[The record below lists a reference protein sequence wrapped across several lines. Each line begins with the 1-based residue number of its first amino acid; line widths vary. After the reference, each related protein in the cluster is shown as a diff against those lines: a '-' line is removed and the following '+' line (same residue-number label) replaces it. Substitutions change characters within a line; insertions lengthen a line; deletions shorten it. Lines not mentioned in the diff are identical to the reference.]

1 MTDHIYGEES
11 IKIKQTAKTDWV
23 RSEFREQE
31 KYRRNYYGTIFLEI
45 LLEKMQRKEDVLY
58 IESVRAPR
66 VVRVK
71 RRKKEPDPKNCNVM
85 EKQNEPV
92 AKTCDEHRS
101 KEPAASGGR
110 SVQSV
115 QNVQDMPVMP
125 EIRLSNEPAERLQK
139 GRSGLGINVEMPP
152 ESRNVGN
159 SQGGNQYSMEH
170 SMRSSMEVFK
180 EYSMNVSKTG
190 MASISG
196 ETILV
201 WASGDILELSV
212 MSELPE
218 ISGNYNAWCNVAGH
232 TTGVY
237 SSVKKRRC
245 SSRTLSFFK
254 NRTSFLCRLHK
265 KFQISCIR
273 RMTYA
278 KINQS
283 IFLPCEQ
290 RYSDSYICFT

>member
-115 QNVQDMPVMP
+115 QDMQIVP
-125 EIRLSNEPAERLQK
+125 EIKLSNEPAGQLQ
-139 GRSGLGINVEMPP
+139 GSNPGLGINTKILH
-152 ESRNVGN
+152 ESQSAG
-159 SQGGNQYSMEH
+159 SSPGGNRHSMEC
-170 SMRSSMEVFK
+170 SMECSM
-180 EYSMNVSKTG
+180 ESSMNVSKTG

-218 ISGNYNAWCNVAGH
+218 ISGNYTARACMV
-232 TTGVY
+232 
-237 SSVKKRRC
+237 
-245 SSRTLSFFK
+245 
-254 NRTSFLCRLHK
+254 
-265 KFQISCIR
+265 
-273 RMTYA
+273 
-278 KINQS
+278 
-283 IFLPCEQ
+283 
-290 RYSDSYICFT
+290 

>member
-139 GRSGLGINVEMPP
+139 GRSGLGINTKILH
-152 ESRNVGN
+152 ESQSAG
-159 SQGGNQYSMEH
+159 SSPGGNRHSMEC
-170 SMRSSMEVFK
+170 SMECSM
-180 EYSMNVSKTG
+180 ESSMNVSKTG

-218 ISGNYNAWCNVAGH
+218 ISGNYNARACMV
-232 TTGVY
+232 
-237 SSVKKRRC
+237 
-245 SSRTLSFFK
+245 
-254 NRTSFLCRLHK
+254 
-265 KFQISCIR
+265 
-273 RMTYA
+273 
-278 KINQS
+278 
-283 IFLPCEQ
+283 
-290 RYSDSYICFT
+290 

>member
-23 RSEFREQE
+23 QSEFREQE

-45 LLEKMQRKEDVLY
+45 LLDKMQRKENVLY
-58 IESVRAPR
+58 IETVRAPR

-71 RRKKEPDPKNCNVM
+71 RRKKEPDPKNCNVV
-85 EKQNEPV
+85 EKQNESV
-92 AKTCDEHRS
+92 AKNCDEHKS

-115 QNVQDMPVMP
+115 QNVQDMQIVP

-139 GRSGLGINVEMPP
+139 GRSGLGINIEMPP

-170 SMRSSMEVFK
+170 SMRF
-180 EYSMNVSKTG
+180 SMNVSKTG

-212 MSELPE
+212 KSELPE
-218 ISGNYNAWCNVAGH
+218 ISGNYNARACTV
-232 TTGVY
+232 
-237 SSVKKRRC
+237 
-245 SSRTLSFFK
+245 
-254 NRTSFLCRLHK
+254 
-265 KFQISCIR
+265 
-273 RMTYA
+273 
-278 KINQS
+278 
-283 IFLPCEQ
+283 
-290 RYSDSYICFT
+290 

>member
-71 RRKKEPDPKNCNVM
+71 RRKKELNPQNRNVV

-92 AKTCDEHRS
+92 AKACDEHRS

-110 SVQSV
+110 SVQFV

-139 GRSGLGINVEMPP
+139 GRSGLGINIEMPP

-218 ISGNYNAWCNVAGH
+218 ISGNYNARACMV
-232 TTGVY
+232 
-237 SSVKKRRC
+237 
-245 SSRTLSFFK
+245 
-254 NRTSFLCRLHK
+254 
-265 KFQISCIR
+265 
-273 RMTYA
+273 
-278 KINQS
+278 
-283 IFLPCEQ
+283 
-290 RYSDSYICFT
+290 

>member
-85 EKQNEPV
+85 EKQKEPV

-115 QNVQDMPVMP
+115 QDMQIVP
-125 EIRLSNEPAERLQK
+125 EIKLSNEPAGQLQ
-139 GRSGLGINVEMPP
+139 GSNPGLGINTKILH
-152 ESRNVGN
+152 ESQSAG
-159 SQGGNQYSMEH
+159 SSPGGNRHSMEC
-170 SMRSSMEVFK
+170 SMECSM
-180 EYSMNVSKTG
+180 ESSMNVSKTG

-218 ISGNYNAWCNVAGH
+218 ISGNYNARACMV
-232 TTGVY
+232 
-237 SSVKKRRC
+237 
-245 SSRTLSFFK
+245 
-254 NRTSFLCRLHK
+254 
-265 KFQISCIR
+265 
-273 RMTYA
+273 
-278 KINQS
+278 
-283 IFLPCEQ
+283 
-290 RYSDSYICFT
+290 

>member
-1 MTDHIYGEES
+1 MTDQFYGEES
-11 IKIKQTAKTDWV
+11 IKIKQTAKTGWV
-23 RSEFREQE
+23 QSEFRKQE

-125 EIRLSNEPAERLQK
+125 EIRLSNEPAEWLQK

-159 SQGGNQYSMEH
+159 SQKPIFYGAFY
-170 SMRSSMEVFK
+170 
-180 EYSMNVSKTG
+180 
-190 MASISG
+190 
-196 ETILV
+196 
-201 WASGDILELSV
+201 
-212 MSELPE
+212 E
-218 ISGNYNAWCNVAGH
+218 IFHGSLQRIFHECY
-232 TTGVY
+232 
-237 SSVKKRRC
+237 
-245 SSRTLSFFK
+245 K
-254 NRTSFLCRLHK
+254 NRDGFDFWR
-265 KFQISCIR
+265 
-273 RMTYA
+273 
-278 KINQS
+278 ND
-283 IFLPCEQ
+283 PCVGVG
-290 RYSDSYICFT
+290 RYFRTVCDVGAAGNIGKL

>member
-71 RRKKEPDPKNCNVM
+71 RRKKEPDPENCNVM

-115 QNVQDMPVMP
+115 QDMQIVP
-125 EIRLSNEPAERLQK
+125 EIKLSNEPAGQLQ
-139 GRSGLGINVEMPP
+139 GSNPGLGINTKILH
-152 ESRNVGN
+152 ESQSAG
-159 SQGGNQYSMEH
+159 SSPGGNRHSMEC
-170 SMRSSMEVFK
+170 SMECSM
-180 EYSMNVSKTG
+180 ESSMNVSKTG

-218 ISGNYNAWCNVAGH
+218 ISGNYNARACMV
-232 TTGVY
+232 
-237 SSVKKRRC
+237 
-245 SSRTLSFFK
+245 
-254 NRTSFLCRLHK
+254 
-265 KFQISCIR
+265 
-273 RMTYA
+273 
-278 KINQS
+278 
-283 IFLPCEQ
+283 
-290 RYSDSYICFT
+290 

>member
-115 QNVQDMPVMP
+115 QDMQIVP
-125 EIRLSNEPAERLQK
+125 EIKLSNEPAGQLQ
-139 GRSGLGINVEMPP
+139 GSNPGLGINTKILH
-152 ESRNVGN
+152 ESQSAG
-159 SQGGNQYSMEH
+159 SSPGGNRHSMEC
-170 SMRSSMEVFK
+170 SMECSM
-180 EYSMNVSKTG
+180 ESSMNVSKTG

-218 ISGNYNAWCNVAGH
+218 ISGNYNARACMV
-232 TTGVY
+232 
-237 SSVKKRRC
+237 
-245 SSRTLSFFK
+245 
-254 NRTSFLCRLHK
+254 
-265 KFQISCIR
+265 
-273 RMTYA
+273 
-278 KINQS
+278 
-283 IFLPCEQ
+283 
-290 RYSDSYICFT
+290 

>member
-11 IKIKQTAKTDWV
+11 IKIKQTAQTDWV

-115 QNVQDMPVMP
+115 QDMQIVP
-125 EIRLSNEPAERLQK
+125 EIKLSNEPAGQLQ
-139 GRSGLGINVEMPP
+139 GSNPGLGINTKILH
-152 ESRNVGN
+152 ESQSAG
-159 SQGGNQYSMEH
+159 SSPGGNRHSMEC
-170 SMRSSMEVFK
+170 SMECSM
-180 EYSMNVSKTG
+180 ESSMNVSKTG

-218 ISGNYNAWCNVAGH
+218 ISGNYNARACMV
-232 TTGVY
+232 
-237 SSVKKRRC
+237 
-245 SSRTLSFFK
+245 
-254 NRTSFLCRLHK
+254 
-265 KFQISCIR
+265 
-273 RMTYA
+273 
-278 KINQS
+278 
-283 IFLPCEQ
+283 
-290 RYSDSYICFT
+290 

>member
-1 MTDHIYGEES
+1 
-11 IKIKQTAKTDWV
+11 
-23 RSEFREQE
+23 
-31 KYRRNYYGTIFLEI
+31 
-45 LLEKMQRKEDVLY
+45 
-58 IESVRAPR
+58 
-66 VVRVK
+66 
-71 RRKKEPDPKNCNVM
+71 M

-115 QNVQDMPVMP
+115 QNVQDMPVMS

-139 GRSGLGINVEMPP
+139 GRSGLGINIEMPP

-218 ISGNYNAWCNVAGH
+218 ISGNYNARACMV
-232 TTGVY
+232 
-237 SSVKKRRC
+237 
-245 SSRTLSFFK
+245 
-254 NRTSFLCRLHK
+254 
-265 KFQISCIR
+265 
-273 RMTYA
+273 
-278 KINQS
+278 
-283 IFLPCEQ
+283 
-290 RYSDSYICFT
+290 

>member
-1 MTDHIYGEES
+1 MTDQFYGEES
-11 IKIKQTAKTDWV
+11 IKIKQTAKTGWV
-23 RSEFREQE
+23 QSEFRKQE

-45 LLEKMQRKEDVLY
+45 LLDKMQRKEDVLY

-92 AKTCDEHRS
+92 
-101 KEPAASGGR
+101 
-110 SVQSV
+110 QSV
-115 QNVQDMPVMP
+115 QNVQDMQVMP

-170 SMRSSMEVFK
+170 SMRSSMEVVK

-218 ISGNYNAWCNVAGH
+218 ISGNYNARACMV
-232 TTGVY
+232 
-237 SSVKKRRC
+237 
-245 SSRTLSFFK
+245 
-254 NRTSFLCRLHK
+254 
-265 KFQISCIR
+265 
-273 RMTYA
+273 
-278 KINQS
+278 
-283 IFLPCEQ
+283 
-290 RYSDSYICFT
+290 

>member
-115 QNVQDMPVMP
+115 P
-125 EIRLSNEPAERLQK
+125 EIKLSNEPAGQLQ
-139 GRSGLGINVEMPP
+139 GSNPGLGINTKILH
-152 ESRNVGN
+152 ESQSAG
-159 SQGGNQYSMEH
+159 SSPGGNRHSMEC
-170 SMRSSMEVFK
+170 SMECSM
-180 EYSMNVSKTG
+180 ESSMNVSKTG

-218 ISGNYNAWCNVAGH
+218 ISGNYNARACMV
-232 TTGVY
+232 
-237 SSVKKRRC
+237 
-245 SSRTLSFFK
+245 
-254 NRTSFLCRLHK
+254 
-265 KFQISCIR
+265 
-273 RMTYA
+273 
-278 KINQS
+278 
-283 IFLPCEQ
+283 
-290 RYSDSYICFT
+290 

>member
-71 RRKKEPDPKNCNVM
+71 RRKKEPDPQNRNVV

-92 AKTCDEHRS
+92 AKACDEHRP

-115 QNVQDMPVMP
+115 QDMQIVP
-125 EIRLSNEPAERLQK
+125 EIKLSNEPAGQLQ
-139 GRSGLGINVEMPP
+139 GSNPGLGINTKILH
-152 ESRNVGN
+152 ESQSAG
-159 SQGGNQYSMEH
+159 SSPGGNRHSMEC
-170 SMRSSMEVFK
+170 SMECSM
-180 EYSMNVSKTG
+180 ESSMNVSKTG

-218 ISGNYNAWCNVAGH
+218 ISGNYNARACMV
-232 TTGVY
+232 
-237 SSVKKRRC
+237 
-245 SSRTLSFFK
+245 
-254 NRTSFLCRLHK
+254 
-265 KFQISCIR
+265 
-273 RMTYA
+273 
-278 KINQS
+278 
-283 IFLPCEQ
+283 
-290 RYSDSYICFT
+290 

>member
-71 RRKKEPDPKNCNVM
+71 RRKKE
-85 EKQNEPV
+85 QNEPV

-218 ISGNYNAWCNVAGH
+218 ISGNYNARACMV
-232 TTGVY
+232 
-237 SSVKKRRC
+237 
-245 SSRTLSFFK
+245 
-254 NRTSFLCRLHK
+254 
-265 KFQISCIR
+265 
-273 RMTYA
+273 
-278 KINQS
+278 
-283 IFLPCEQ
+283 
-290 RYSDSYICFT
+290 

>member
-11 IKIKQTAKTDWV
+11 IKIKQTVKTDWV

-115 QNVQDMPVMP
+115 QDMQIVP
-125 EIRLSNEPAERLQK
+125 EIILSNEPAGQLQ
-139 GRSGLGINVEMPP
+139 GSNPGLGINTEILH
-152 ESRNVGN
+152 ESQSAG
-159 SQGGNQYSMEH
+159 SSPGGNRHSMEC
-170 SMRSSMEVFK
+170 SMECSM
-180 EYSMNVSKTG
+180 ESSMNVSKTG

-218 ISGNYNAWCNVAGH
+218 ISGNYNARACMV
-232 TTGVY
+232 
-237 SSVKKRRC
+237 
-245 SSRTLSFFK
+245 
-254 NRTSFLCRLHK
+254 
-265 KFQISCIR
+265 
-273 RMTYA
+273 
-278 KINQS
+278 
-283 IFLPCEQ
+283 
-290 RYSDSYICFT
+290 

>member
-115 QNVQDMPVMP
+115 QDMQIVP
-125 EIRLSNEPAERLQK
+125 EIKLSNEPAGQLQ
-139 GRSGLGINVEMPP
+139 GSNPGLGINTKILH
-152 ESRNVGN
+152 ESQSAG
-159 SQGGNQYSMEH
+159 SSPGGNRHSMEC
-170 SMRSSMEVFK
+170 SMECSM
-180 EYSMNVSKTG
+180 ESSMNVSKTG

-218 ISGNYNAWCNVAGH
+218 MSGNYNARACMV
-232 TTGVY
+232 
-237 SSVKKRRC
+237 
-245 SSRTLSFFK
+245 
-254 NRTSFLCRLHK
+254 
-265 KFQISCIR
+265 
-273 RMTYA
+273 
-278 KINQS
+278 
-283 IFLPCEQ
+283 
-290 RYSDSYICFT
+290 

>member
-115 QNVQDMPVMP
+115 QDMQIVP
-125 EIRLSNEPAERLQK
+125 EIKLSNEPAGQLQ
-139 GRSGLGINVEMPP
+139 GSNPGLGINTKILHK
-152 ESRNVGN
+152 
-159 SQGGNQYSMEH
+159 SQSAGSSPGGNRHSMEC
-170 SMRSSMEVFK
+170 SMECSM
-180 EYSMNVSKTG
+180 ESSMNVSKTG

-218 ISGNYNAWCNVAGH
+218 ISGNYNARACMV
-232 TTGVY
+232 
-237 SSVKKRRC
+237 
-245 SSRTLSFFK
+245 
-254 NRTSFLCRLHK
+254 
-265 KFQISCIR
+265 
-273 RMTYA
+273 
-278 KINQS
+278 
-283 IFLPCEQ
+283 
-290 RYSDSYICFT
+290 

>member
-196 ETILV
+196 ETIWIV
-201 WASGDILELSV
+201 NTFSD
-212 MSELPE
+212 
-218 ISGNYNAWCNVAGH
+218 
-232 TTGVY
+232 
-237 SSVKKRRC
+237 K
-245 SSRTLSFFK
+245 FF
-254 NRTSFLCRLHK
+254 
-265 KFQISCIR
+265 
-273 RMTYA
+273 
-278 KINQS
+278 
-283 IFLPCEQ
+283 
-290 RYSDSYICFT
+290 

>member
-115 QNVQDMPVMP
+115 QDMQIVP
-125 EIRLSNEPAERLQK
+125 EIKLSNEPAWQLQ
-139 GRSGLGINVEMPP
+139 GSNPGLGINTKILH
-152 ESRNVGN
+152 ESQSAG
-159 SQGGNQYSMEH
+159 SSPGGNRHSMEC
-170 SMRSSMEVFK
+170 SMECSM
-180 EYSMNVSKTG
+180 ESSMNVSKTG

-218 ISGNYNAWCNVAGH
+218 ISGNYNARACMV
-232 TTGVY
+232 
-237 SSVKKRRC
+237 
-245 SSRTLSFFK
+245 
-254 NRTSFLCRLHK
+254 
-265 KFQISCIR
+265 
-273 RMTYA
+273 
-278 KINQS
+278 
-283 IFLPCEQ
+283 
-290 RYSDSYICFT
+290 

>member
-45 LLEKMQRKEDVLY
+45 LLDKMQRKEDVLY

-115 QNVQDMPVMP
+115 QDMQIVP
-125 EIRLSNEPAERLQK
+125 EIKLSNEPAGQLQ
-139 GRSGLGINVEMPP
+139 GSNPGLGINTKILH
-152 ESRNVGN
+152 ESQSAG
-159 SQGGNQYSMEH
+159 SSPGGNRHSMEC
-170 SMRSSMEVFK
+170 SMECSM
-180 EYSMNVSKTG
+180 ESSMNVSKTG

-218 ISGNYNAWCNVAGH
+218 ISGNYNARACMV
-232 TTGVY
+232 
-237 SSVKKRRC
+237 
-245 SSRTLSFFK
+245 
-254 NRTSFLCRLHK
+254 
-265 KFQISCIR
+265 
-273 RMTYA
+273 
-278 KINQS
+278 
-283 IFLPCEQ
+283 
-290 RYSDSYICFT
+290 

>member
-115 QNVQDMPVMP
+115 QDMQIVP
-125 EIRLSNEPAERLQK
+125 EIKLSNEPAGQLQ
-139 GRSGLGINVEMPP
+139 GSNPGLGINTKILH
-152 ESRNVGN
+152 ESQSAG
-159 SQGGNQYSMEH
+159 SSPGGNRHSMEC
-170 SMRSSMEVFK
+170 SMECSM
-180 EYSMNVSKTG
+180 ESSMNVSKTG

-218 ISGNYNAWCNVAGH
+218 ISGNYNAWACMV
-232 TTGVY
+232 
-237 SSVKKRRC
+237 
-245 SSRTLSFFK
+245 
-254 NRTSFLCRLHK
+254 
-265 KFQISCIR
+265 
-273 RMTYA
+273 
-278 KINQS
+278 
-283 IFLPCEQ
+283 
-290 RYSDSYICFT
+290 